1 MIDQP
6 NSFGRVACRES
17 SLRRVAGRQS
27 LIRRVAAGR
36 LPPSLQP
43 LRWLALVVALV
54 VGVAGA
60 QSYPNKVVRIQT
72 TEAGGYPDTVARL
85 LAQGLS
91 ASFGQQVI
99 VENRAIAA
107 VEVTAKAPPDGYTLL
122 FYTSVLWLSPFLREG
137 LTWDPVRDFAP
148 VMLATNSPNL
158 LVVHP
163 SLPVKSVRELTTLAR
178 TRPGELNYST
188 SSPGSGNHLAAEL
201 FRVMAGVNVVRI
213 NYKGSGS
220 ALNSLAAG
228 EVQLSFPSAGSV
240 MPYLRAGRVRALAVT
255 SAQPSA
261 LAPELPTVAAA
272 GLPGY
277 EATAYN
283 GLLAPAKTPLAIIAK
298 LNQEAVQ
305 LMRRAEVKERIV
317 SGGGEVVAGTP
328 EDFAATMQLEM
339 AKWGR
344 LIREAGI
351 RGE

>member
-1 MIDQP
+1 M
-6 NSFGRVACRES
+6 SGRSQSGRCR
-17 SLRRVAGRQS
+17 
-27 LIRRVAAGR
+27 
-36 LPPSLQP
+36 
-43 LRWLALVVALV
+43 LRWLALAALLAAGVVAAQP
-54 VGVAGA
+54 VAP
-60 QSYPNKVVRIQT
+60 SYPNKVVRIQT
-72 TEAGGYPDTVARL
+72 TEAGGYPDAVARL
-85 LAQGLS
+85 IAQGLS
-91 ASFGQQVI
+91 ASLGQQVI
-99 VENRAIAA
+99 IENRAIAA
-107 VEVTAKAPPDGYTLL
+107 VEVAAKAPPDGYTLL

-137 LTWDPVRDFAP
+137 LSWDPVRDFAA
-148 VMLATNSPNL
+148 VMLATHSPNL

-163 SLPVKSVRELTTLAR
+163 SLPVKSVGELMALAR
-178 TRPGELNYST
+178 KRPGELNYST
-188 SSPGSGNHLAAEL
+188 SSSGSGNHLAAEL
-201 FRVMAGVNVVRI
+201 FRVMAGVNVIRI
-213 NYKGSGS
+213 NYRGSAS

-261 LAPELPTVAAA
+261 LAPDLPTVAAA

-283 GLLAPAKTPLAIIAK
+283 GLLAPAKTPPAIIAK

-305 LMRRAEVKERIV
+305 WMRRVEVKERIV
-317 SGGGEVVAGTP
+317 TDGGEVIAGTP
-328 EDFAATMQLEM
+328 EEFAATMRLEM